1 MTTDQIIIGHRV
13 LVQSGIETREHA
25 IVKGLNGNK
34 AIVKLSDENIVEIN
48 PMYILKD
55 FEK

>member
-34 AIVKLSDENIVEIN
+34 AIVKLSDGNIVEIN